1 MQKLAGKT
9 ALVSGGASG
18 IGKATAHLLASEGA
32 RVLVTDR
39 DASGAEQVSREIAQA
54 GGMARPYELDVTLES
69 AWAEATA
76 AAVEVWGHL
85 DILVANAGISF
96 AKPVIEMSLE
106 EWRSV
111 MAVNLDGVFLGVKHA
126 TRIMKSGRGG
136 SIAIV
141 SSASG
146 AKAAAGASAYCASK
160 AAVRMLAKTLA
171 LEMAKD
177 APLVRVNTVLPG
189 AVQTPMWN
197 NMEFFQEQI
206 RRLGSEEKAWQEMA
220 KASPLGRVGQ
230 PDDVARAILFLVSDD
245 ASYITGAEIAV
256 DGGYSAGS

>member
-1 MQKLAGKT
+1 MQKLTGKI

-18 IGKATAHLLASEGA
+18 IGRATARLLAGEGA

-39 DASGAEQVSREIAQA
+39 DAADAERVSCEISEA
-54 GGMARPYELDVTLES
+54 GGMARAYKLDVTVES
-69 AWAEATA
+69 DWQTATA
-76 AAVEVWGHL
+76 AAVDAWGHL

-96 AKPVIEMSLE
+96 AKPVTEMSLE
-106 EWRSV
+106 EWRNV

-126 TRIMKSGRGG
+126 ARIMKSGRGG

-146 AKAAAGASAYCASK
+146 AKAAANASAYCASK

-189 AVQTPMWN
+189 AVQTPMWSK
-197 NMEFFQEQI
+197 MEFFQEQI
-206 RRLGSEEKAWQEMA
+206 RQLGSEEKVWQEWA
-220 KASPLGRVGQ
+220 KTSPMGRVAQ
-230 PDDVARAILFLVSDD
+230 PEDVAQAILFLVSDD